1 MAVTGA
7 ALRFPDIKDII
18 QLNQRLIERY
28 GGKFNGVDNLM
39 NRNSLE
45 WVLDAIQHPFFGE
58 DPYPTITHKA
68 AIIAWIIN
76 DGHVFWDGNK
86 RTSMFTAAL
95 FLYNNGYHLIAT
107 TQEMI
112 NIAVSVADKQDT
124 GVTFDNLVQWFTEH
138 IRSFS

>member
-1 MAVTGA
+1 MAASGA
-7 ALRFPDIKDII
+7 ALRFPDIRDII

-28 GGKFNGVDNLM
+28 GGDFNGLDNLL

-68 AIIAWIIN
+68 AIIAWVIN
-76 DGHVFWDGNK
+76 DGRVFYDGNK

-95 FLYNNGYHLIAT
+95 FLHVNGYQLVATPQEIVSIAL
-107 TQEMI
+107 
-112 NIAVSVADKQDT
+112 AVAQKHET
-124 GVTFDNLVQWFTEH
+124 GVTYDHLVQWFKDH
-138 IRSFS
+138 VRSFS